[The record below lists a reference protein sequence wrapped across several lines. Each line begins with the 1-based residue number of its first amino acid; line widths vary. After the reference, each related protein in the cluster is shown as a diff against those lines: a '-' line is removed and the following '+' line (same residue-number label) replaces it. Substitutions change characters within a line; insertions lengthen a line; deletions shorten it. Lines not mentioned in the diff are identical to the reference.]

1 MIIIEHKQPDEN
13 LVAHNGYQRPGG
25 EIRFRKARPSFWL
38 LRDMM
43 LVFSNDVIT
52 SHLDQR
58 THHSLPTRGKSC
70 RLCTTSGLSAAAAL
84 LMRHGQVCR
93 LCVDGSPLWSVP
105 HRCYRAPSREQFNF
119 RWRLPQVIGSPGL
132 GVLSAGLSSAMSS
145 DASYLV
151 ARRLYKRALNPTDL
165 SGSYGTL

>member
-1 MIIIEHKQPDEN
+1 
-13 LVAHNGYQRPGG
+13 VATAGHDARLFERCNNVPSRPTYSPQS
-25 EIRFRKARPSFWL
+25 ADAW
-38 LRDMM
+38 DA
-43 LVFSNDVIT
+43 
-52 SHLDQR
+52 
-58 THHSLPTRGKSC
+58 KSC

-165 SGSYGTL
+165 SGSYGTLWWRAGRRKPPLVC